1 MRPWVSKYKEEI
13 KKKSGECVII
23 SQTRGRPL
31 LLPAE
36 LDEKLRLFITNMRTA
51 GGTINKHV
59 IYRILMGLIKAEM
72 TRYGGY
78 LDFTV
83 TKGWLQSLY
92 SRMNMS
98 RRMVTTSRPIVTSSL
113 WEEVRTQFHN
123 DITSTVLK
131 YNKTGE
137 LILNVDQTS
146 SKYVPTE
153 NVTMAETGS
162 KLVSRKGGNDKRG
175 ITVTLSETITGKI
188 LLFQLIYTGKTAR
201 SLPSVEFPNGFC
213 LSYNPK
219 HWSNEDETINLL
231 ESVVDPYFCQ
241 VREELRLQNDQKA
254 LIFWDAFKAQPTDK
268 VTKELERLII
278 VQVMVPK
285 SMTHCFNPLT

>member
-1 MRPWVSKYKEEI
+1 
-13 KKKSGECVII
+13 
-23 SQTRGRPL
+23 
-31 LLPAE
+31 
-36 LDEKLRLFITNMRTA
+36 MRTA

-59 IYRILMGLIKAEM
+59 IYGILMGLIKADM

-123 DITSTVLK
+123 DIASAVLK
-131 YNKTGE
+131 YNIPDE
-137 LILNVDQTS
+137 LILNIDQTP
-146 SKYVPTE
+146 SKFVPTE

-162 KLVSRKGGNDKRG
+162 KHVSRKGGNDKRG

-188 LLFQLIYTGKTAR
+188 LPFQLIYTGKTAR
-201 SLPSVEFPNGFC
+201 SLPYVKIPYRFC

-219 HWSNEDETINLL
+219 HRSNEYETISLL

-241 VREELRLQNDQKA
+241 VREK
-254 LIFWDAFKAQPTDK
+254 
-268 VTKELERLII
+268 
-278 VQVMVPK
+278 
-285 SMTHCFNPLT
+285 